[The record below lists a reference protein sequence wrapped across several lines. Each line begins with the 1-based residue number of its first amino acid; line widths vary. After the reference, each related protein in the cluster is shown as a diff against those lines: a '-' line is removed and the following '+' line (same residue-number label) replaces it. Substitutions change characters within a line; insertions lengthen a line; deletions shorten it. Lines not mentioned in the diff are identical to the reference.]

1 MGRRRHVAV
10 AVGALIALAL
20 AGGAS
25 GETIVGYTAT
35 GTPGFTKPSTQ
46 AAYTVTFTNTS
57 AEKSADRATIAVPTG
72 FSVVSGTVHATA
84 TCGASTWTV
93 ESIADGKVVVR
104 RSGGSQNNLCPG
116 GTLTVAFSATSSAVE
131 GTYEWTTELFRDTD
145 TFVLAGAQPSVTV
158 DGTAPVVVLTSKPPN
173 PSNLA
178 SASFAFTADEAETF
192 ACKLDGGA
200 FSACTSPKNYS
211 GLPDG
216 FHTFLVRATDRA
228 GNTGQADYTWQVET
242 TLPIVLLDQTP
253 ANPSSSKSATFAF
266 HASKLPATLQCSL
279 DNSDFANCSSPKAFS
294 DLPDGL
300 HTFAV
305 RATNAVANTGADTVF
320 MWVIDTVGPPTAI
333 TAGPA
338 DPTNSRSAAF
348 AFVSEP
354 GVTLR
359 CKLDD
364 AAFTACASPQT
375 YGGLGD
381 GRHTFA
387 VTATDGVGNVGPEA
401 ARSWTI
407 ETRPPIVTVTSGPPS
422 LGNATSATFAFAA
435 DEPATY
441 ECDIDERGFQPCSSP
456 ASFGGL
462 REGGHAFV
470 VRGRDAAGNLGAA
483 SRSWAIDVTAPRTTI
498 ESGPRARTTAATATF
513 RFSASEPAT
522 FECRLDARAFVSCTS
537 PKTYRAIS
545 SGRHSF
551 TVRAADR
558 AGNVEP
564 VPPIT
569 RGTVTP
575 VIRNVAAPALSAP
588 GGGPRVTSPPL
599 LRWRPVRRAT
609 YYNVQLYRAGR
620 KLLTAWPRRTSL
632 QLRSSWRFAGR
643 EQRLTPGTYRWYV
656 WPGYG
661 PTSARK
667 YGRMLGTSTF
677 VVTGRRSR

>member
-1 MGRRRHVAV
+1 MTGRRRQ
-10 AVGALIALAL
+10 LTLAL
-20 AGGAS
+20 AATLALILAAGAS
-25 GETIVGYTAT
+25 GEAIVGYTAA
-35 GTPGFTKPSTQ
+35 GSPAFTKPSTQ
-46 AAYTVTFTNTS
+46 AAYSVAFTNTS
-57 AEKSADRATIAVPTG
+57 DSRSADAATIAVPTG
-72 FSVVSGTVHATA
+72 FAVDAASVHATA

-93 ESIADGKVVVR
+93 QSPVPTADGKIAVR
-104 RSGGSQNNLCPG
+104 RPGGSQNNLCPS
-116 GTLTVAFSATSSAVE
+116 GTLTVAFTATSSAVE
-131 GTYEWTTELFRDTD
+131 ETYEWTTELFRDTD

-338 DPTNSRSAAF
+338 
-348 AFVSEP
+348 
-354 GVTLR
+354 
-359 CKLDD
+359 
-364 AAFTACASPQT
+364 
-375 YGGLGD
+375 
-381 GRHTFA
+381 
-387 VTATDGVGNVGPEA
+387 A

-407 ETRPPIVTVTSGPPS
+407 ETRPPVVTVTSGPPS

-564 VPPIT
+564 APPIS
-569 RGTVTP
+569 RWTVNR
-575 VIRNVAAPALSAP
+575 VVRNVAASALFAPAA
-588 GGGPRVTSPPL
+588 GARVTSPPL

-609 YYNVQLYRAGR
+609 YYNIQLYRAGR
-620 KLLTAWPRRTSL
+620 KLLTAWPRRTRF

-677 VVTGRRSR
+677 VVTGRRAR

>member
-1 MGRRRHVAV
+1 MGRRRQ
-10 AVGALIALAL
+10 LTLAL
-20 AGGAS
+20 AATLALILAAGAS
-25 GETIVGYTAT
+25 GEAIVGYTAA
-35 GTPGFTKPSTQ
+35 GSPAFTKPSTPT
-46 AAYTVTFTNTS
+46 AYGVAFTNTS
-57 AEKSADRATIAVPTG
+57 DSRSADAATIAVPTG
-72 FSVVSGTVHATA
+72 FAVDAASVHATA

-93 ESIADGKVVVR
+93 QSPVPTADGKIAVR
-104 RSGGSQNNLCPG
+104 RPGGSQNNLCPG

-338 DPTNSRSAAF
+338 
-348 AFVSEP
+348 
-354 GVTLR
+354 
-359 CKLDD
+359 
-364 AAFTACASPQT
+364 
-375 YGGLGD
+375 
-381 GRHTFA
+381 
-387 VTATDGVGNVGPEA
+387 A

-407 ETRPPIVTVTSGPPS
+407 ETRPPVVTVTSGPPS

-564 VPPIT
+564 APPIS
-569 RGTVTP
+569 RWTVNP
-575 VIRNVAAPALSAP
+575 VVRNVAASALFAPAA
-588 GGGPRVTSPPL
+588 GARVTSPPL

-609 YYNVQLYRAGR
+609 YYNIQLYRAGR

-677 VVTGRRSR
+677 VVTGRRAR

>member
-1 MGRRRHVAV
+1 MTGRRRQ
-10 AVGALIALAL
+10 LTLAL
-20 AGGAS
+20 AATLALILAAGAS
-25 GETIVGYTAT
+25 GEAIVGYTAA
-35 GTPGFTKPSTQ
+35 GSPAFTKPSTQ
-46 AAYTVTFTNTS
+46 AAYSVAFTNTS
-57 AEKSADRATIAVPTG
+57 DSRSADAATIAVPTG
-72 FSVVSGTVHATA
+72 FAVDAASVHATA

-93 ESIADGKVVVR
+93 QSPVPTADGKIAVR
-104 RSGGSQNNLCPG
+104 RPGGSQNNLCPS
-116 GTLTVAFSATSSAVE
+116 GTLTVAFTATSSAVE
-131 GTYEWTTELFRDTD
+131 ETYEWTTELFRDTD

-158 DGTAPVVVLTSKPPN
+158 DGTAPVVVLTSN
-173 PSNLA
+173 PSNPSNA
-178 SASFAFTADEAETF
+178 TAASFAFAANEPVAF
-192 ACKLDGGA
+192 ACRLDGGA
-200 FSACTSPKNYS
+200 FSACASPKDYS
-211 GLPDG
+211 GLTDG
-216 FHTFLVRATDRA
+216 SHTFTVGATDAA
-228 GNTGQADYTWQVET
+228 GNVGPDTGFTWT
-242 TLPIVLLDQTP
+242 I
-253 ANPSSSKSATFAF
+253 N
-266 HASKLPATLQCSL
+266 
-279 DNSDFANCSSPKAFS
+279 
-294 DLPDGL
+294 
-300 HTFAV
+300 
-305 RATNAVANTGADTVF
+305 
-320 MWVIDTVGPPTAI
+320 TVGPPTAI

-441 ECDIDERGFQPCSSP
+441 ECDIDERGFQACSSP

-462 REGGHAFV
+462 QEGGHAIV
-470 VRGRDAAGNLGAA
+470 VRARDAAGNLGAA
-483 SRSWAIDVTAPRTTI
+483 SRSWTIDVTAPRTTI
-498 ESGPRARTTAATATF
+498 ESAPRARTSAATATF

-522 FECRLDARAFVSCTS
+522 FECRLDARAFAACTS
-537 PKTYRAIS
+537 PRTYRAIS

-564 VPPIT
+564 APPIS
-569 RGTVTP
+569 RWTVNP
-575 VIRNVAAPALSAP
+575 VVRNVAASALFAPAA
-588 GGGPRVTSPPL
+588 GARVTSPPL

-677 VVTGRRSR
+677 VVTGRRAR